1 MKGSI
6 RFGPQTPIQL
16 GGRKWDMM
24 RSGGPLGLFEGSL
37 PLTCCSPWG
46 KKKKKPGRGV
56 AGLFALRALSAA
68 KLSCTVQTDSPASEH
83 LCRQGG

>member
-16 GGRKWDMM
+16 GGRKRDMM

-83 LCRQGG
+83 LCRKGG

>member
-1 MKGSI
+1 MKRSI

-16 GGRKWDMM
+16 GGKKWDTMC
-24 RSGGPLGLFEGSL
+24 SGEPLVLFEGSL

-46 KKKKKPGRGV
+46 KKKPGWGV
-56 AGLFALRALSAA
+56 AVLFALRALSAA